1 MESIILG
8 KTDKKQQKA
17 LEKRTKSGIF
27 ALENESFWKP
37 KGLVLF
43 YSRIYPTI
51 KYCLFSGSNA

>member
-27 ALENESFWKP
+27 ALEKRTNNNT
-37 KGLVLF
+37 V
-43 YSRIYPTI
+43 
-51 KYCLFSGSNA
+51 